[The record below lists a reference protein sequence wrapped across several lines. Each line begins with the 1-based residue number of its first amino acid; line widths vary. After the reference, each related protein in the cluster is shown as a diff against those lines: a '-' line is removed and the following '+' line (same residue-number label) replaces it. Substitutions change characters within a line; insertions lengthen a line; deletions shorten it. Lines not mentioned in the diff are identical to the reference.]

1 MRSRGTLALLLLVAS
16 VATTTSAQSGRALA
30 HYDLTGAAA
39 WQGELPA
46 ELAEI
51 SGLAFAPDGQLLA
64 HGDERGIVW
73 RYDLESRRAN
83 GRFGLGD
90 GRRVLHGDFEDIA
103 VVGERLFLVT
113 GAGAIYE
120 GRIAPDGQLGRAA
133 RRIQGLGGA
142 CEVEGMTWDPDSKA
156 LLLLCKSM
164 HSKLW
169 KDRVVILAVS
179 PDTWRFEKQPRIL
192 VALDHLEK
200 VTGKKGFSGSAFT
213 RHPRT
218 GTYLMVAGPQ
228 RAFAEISGAGEVLAG
243 GRLDKDRH
251 RQPEGIAVAP
261 DLTLL
266 ISDEASGGT
275 AGITAYAYRNTL
287 R

>member
-1 MRSRGTLALLLLVAS
+1 MMRPRGALALLLLFAS
-16 VATTTSAQSGRALA
+16 LVTTTSAQTGRALA
-30 HYDLTGAAA
+30 HYDLAGAAA
-39 WQGELPA
+39 WQEGLPA

-73 RYDLESRRAN
+73 RYDLESRRAA

-90 GRRVLHGDFEDIA
+90 DRRVLHGDFEDIA

-113 GAGAIYE
+113 GTGAIYE
-120 GRIAPDGQLGRAA
+120 GRLAPDGQVGPAA
-133 RRIQGLGGA
+133 RRIQGLGGG
-142 CEVEGMTWDPDSKA
+142 CEVEGMTWDPATKS
-156 LLLLCKSM
+156 LLLLCKST

-169 KDRVVILAVS
+169 KDQVVILAVS
-179 PDTWRFEKQPRIL
+179 PDTWRFERRPRIL
-192 VALDHLEK
+192 VPQDRLQK
-200 VTGKKGFSGSAFT
+200 VTGEKRFSGTGLT

-218 GTYLMVAGPQ
+218 GTYLLVAGPQ
-228 RAFAEISGAGEVLAG
+228 RAFAEISAAGDVLAG
-243 GRLDKDRH
+243 GRLQKDHH

-275 AGITAYAYRNTL
+275 AAITAYAYRP
-287 R
+287 